1 MTLSQEMLKE
11 EEIEK
16 NRVAAQTILSNEHI
30 KKELENL
37 ITQIPKTKEEL
48 FYYPINWTLFAT
60 VFFSLFQYFY
70 YFLCC
75 LEQYFR

>member
-1 MTLSQEMLKE
+1 MLKE

-16 NRVAAQTILSNEHI
+16 NRAAAQTILSNEHI

-60 VFFSLFQYFY
+60 VFFKNFLDYFINILLILFYSRAIF
-70 YFLCC
+70 
-75 LEQYFR
+75 